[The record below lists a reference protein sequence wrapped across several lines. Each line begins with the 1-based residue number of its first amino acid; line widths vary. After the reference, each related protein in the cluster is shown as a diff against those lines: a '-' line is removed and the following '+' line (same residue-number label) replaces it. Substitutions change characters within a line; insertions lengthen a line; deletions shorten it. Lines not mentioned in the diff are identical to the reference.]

1 MDEFA
6 DMEAELGMSEVQSR
20 DKNEVFIF
28 DRKKHAWI
36 LPIRYHRWYTALVV
50 VIVGVIFA
58 NVFVFLDS
66 GWALGT
72 CLTITG
78 LYVLGAILDF
88 SPEKIVMDIENK
100 TLLEVKGLAFKYAV
114 LSKVKVGSEVK
125 VTYYTY
131 ETGSGDSAGL
141 NTVICIKS
149 GSQRLDFDIAQGRMM
164 FPQKYCDRVKRKI
177 ERLVKQ

>member
-1 MDEFA
+1 MNEFA
-6 DMEAELGMSEVQSR
+6 ELEAVLGMSEVQSQ

-36 LPIRYHRWYTALVV
+36 LPIPYHRWYTALVA
-50 VIVGVIFA
+50 VIVGAIFA

-66 GWALGT
+66 GWALGI
-72 CLTITG
+72 CLTITV
-78 LYVLGAILDF
+78 LYVLGAILEF
-88 SPEKIVMDIENK
+88 SLEKIVMDIENK
-100 TLLEVKGLAFKYAV
+100 TLLEVKGLAFNYTI
-114 LSKVKVGSEVK
+114 LSKVRVGSEVK

-149 GSQRLDFDIAQGRMM
+149 GSQRLDFDNGPGRMM
-164 FPQKYCDRVKRKI
+164 FPEKYCDRVKRKI